1 MKADFE
7 LIRKL
12 TCGAVEIIDN
22 DGICEFHRMTALQR
36 EILKDNQVFGT
47 RATATSGIRLSFATD
62 AKVIRLSGRFSAAST
77 RKFTF
82 FDVKINGILVQH
94 PGTDNYPET
103 PDFDFS
109 IKLDGEFNKV
119 EIYFPCLAKTVL
131 SALEF
136 SDNCRIEALKRS
148 RKMLAYGDSI
158 TQGYNA
164 KYPSFAYANMV
175 ADQLDAEIFNKAIGA
190 EIFNPP
196 FADAPDDFKPDLIT
210 VAYGTNDW
218 KKEVSAENITKNA
231 TAFLIN
237 LNKHY
242 PGTPIYAILP
252 IWRKDMEDTH
262 ASGKLSDAIELLK
275 AVYKQFDNVTV
286 IEGMPLVPHLPEFY
300 ADAYLHPNDTGFL
313 LYGNNL
319 LKAMQSR

>member
-7 LIRKL
+7 LIKNI

-22 DGICEFHRMTALQR
+22 DGICEFHRMTAAQR
-36 EILKDNQVFGT
+36 NILKDNQDFGIK
-47 RATATSGIRLSFATD
+47 ATATSGIRLSLATD
-62 AKVIRLSGRFSAAST
+62 SEFIRMSGSFSAAST
-77 RKFTF
+77 RKFAF

-94 PGTDNYPET
+94 SGTDNYPET
-103 PDFDFS
+103 PDFDFT
-109 IKLDGEFNKV
+109 IPLDGNFNKV
-119 EIYFPCLAKTVL
+119 EIYFPCLAKTVR
-131 SALEF
+131 STLEF
-136 SDNCRIEALKRS
+136 SDNCRIEAIKKS
-148 RKMLAYGDSI
+148 RRMLAYGDSI
-158 TQGYNA
+158 TQGYDA
-164 KYPSFAYANMV
+164 KYPSFAYANMI
-175 ADQLDAEIFNKAIGA
+175 ADGFDAEIFNKAIGA

-196 FADAPDDFKPDLIT
+196 FADAPDDFKVDFIT
-210 VAYGTNDW
+210 LAYGTNDW

-231 TAFLIN
+231 TRFLTN

-252 IWRKDMEDTH
+252 VWRKDMEDTH